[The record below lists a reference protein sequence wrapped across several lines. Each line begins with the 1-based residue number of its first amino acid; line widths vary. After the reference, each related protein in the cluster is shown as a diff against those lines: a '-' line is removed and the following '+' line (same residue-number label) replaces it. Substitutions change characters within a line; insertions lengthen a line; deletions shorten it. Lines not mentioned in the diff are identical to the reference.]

1 METKLKICGIT
12 NLADA
17 RFCAAAGADYLGFV
31 QYEGSPRH
39 VAPGD
44 AAEIIA
50 WMYGPKAVGVY
61 VNAPVEEVNRTAE
74 AAGFDLVQLHGV
86 EPPEVCAAV
95 ERPVVKALHVAPG
108 TTVDDLR
115 RLMDRYA
122 PHVEAFLLDTKHGD
136 AWGGTGERFDWR
148 IARVLAGEHRLFLA
162 GGLDAENVTEAVRT
176 VRPYGIDLSSSLE
189 YEPGRKDFDKLSAF
203 FAAFDAL
210 KADAL
215 ED

>member
-1 METKLKICGIT
+1 MDIKLKICGIT

-44 AAEIIA
+44 ASEIIA

-122 PHVEAFLLDTKHGD
+122 PHVEAFLLDTKRSD

-148 IARVLAGEHRLFLA
+148 IARALAGDYRLFLA
-162 GGLDAENVTEAVRT
+162 GGLDAENVAEAVRT
-176 VRPYGIDLSSSLE
+176 VRPYAVDLSSSLE
-189 YEPGRKDFDKLSAF
+189 YEPGRKDFDRISAF
-203 FAAFDAL
+203 FTAFDAL
-210 KADAL
+210 RSEAL
-215 ED
+215 EG

>member
-1 METKLKICGIT
+1 MRAPRSGGSSENASRSRETPLRKAGSLCLPPSLNPFDMDIKLKICGIT

-39 VAPGD
+39 ITPGD

-61 VNAPVEEVNRTAE
+61 VNASAEEINRTAE

-136 AWGGTGERFDWR
+136 AWG
-148 IARVLAGEHRLFLA
+148 A
-162 GGLDAENVTEAVRT
+162 
-176 VRPYGIDLSSSLE
+176 
-189 YEPGRKDFDKLSAF
+189 
-203 FAAFDAL
+203 
-210 KADAL
+210 
-215 ED
+215 